1 MPQVFLGIGSNI
13 DPERHLRAAVAALA
27 TRFGS
32 LRLSPVYASAAVGF
46 EGAEFLNMVVG
57 LETTEPPQSLATILK
72 EIERE
77 QGGESRPLDI
87 DFLLYGDLIL
97 ETPTLT
103 LPRDDV
109 HRYAFVLRPLAE
121 LAPAER
127 HPLTGER
134 YADMWAAF
142 PAHTQPLR
150 QVEIELL

>member
-13 DPERHLRAAVAALA
+13 DPERHLRAAVRALA

-46 EGAEFLNMVVG
+46 EGAEFLNMVVA
-57 LETTEPPQSLATILK
+57 LEAAEPPQGLAAILK
-72 EIERE
+72 QIERE
-77 QGGESRPLDI
+77 QGGSRPLDI
-87 DFLLYGDLIL
+87 DFLLYGDLVL

-103 LPRDDV
+103 LPRDDIR
-109 HRYAFVLRPLAE
+109 RYAFVLRPLAE
-121 LAPAER
+121 LAPGER

-134 YADMWAAF
+134 YADLWAAF

>member
-13 DPERHLRAAVAALA
+13 DPERHLRAAVGALA

-142 PAHTQPLR
+142 PAHTQPLQ